1 MVSSGCSL
9 AYRGLLPL
17 SLKRYGGREG
27 ERGWGTACASMVWLA
42 WPRPLPDPMT
52 CLVFNP
58 PAAWRA
64 ERVRVSSP

>member
-1 MVSSGCSL
+1 MVSSGCPL

-17 SLKRYGGREG
+17 SLKRYGGRE
-27 ERGWGTACASMVWLA
+27 RGHGMCEYGMVRTTT
-42 WPRPLPDPMT
+42 PSTRSPDMP
-52 CLVFNP
+52 LVFNS